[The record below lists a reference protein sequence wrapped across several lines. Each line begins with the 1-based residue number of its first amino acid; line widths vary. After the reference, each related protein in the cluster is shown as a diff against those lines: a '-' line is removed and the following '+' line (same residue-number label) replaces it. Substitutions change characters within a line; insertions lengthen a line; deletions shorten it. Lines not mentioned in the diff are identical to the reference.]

1 MLVSHLYKF
10 IFLKSLKTAG
20 TSTEVFLEQYCISN
34 IEESHKRGAIATEEG
49 IIGKRGK
56 KGTSLT
62 SYGDYWNHMKASV
75 LRDSLGSETFD
86 NYTKIINIRNPFD
99 MLVSNYFFKP
109 FYDVYSGGAI
119 LTFKEFIMTTNILI
133 ELTDKHNRF
142 MFIDGNFIIDEVI
155 RYENLENDINGLI
168 SKLQMPIS
176 KRSLGH
182 YKKSKRRDE
191 TSHYSSMYDSETR
204 EFVEEGMK
212 EYLERF
218 NYKFEN
224 N

>member
-34 IEESHKRGAIATEEG
+34 ITEDHKREAIATEEG

-56 KGTSLT
+56 NGTST
-62 SYGDYWNHMKASV
+62 TAYGEYWNHMKAGV
-75 LRDSLGSETFD
+75 LRESLGSEIFD
-86 NYTKIINIRNPFD
+86 NYTKVINVRNPFD

-109 FYDVYSGGAI
+109 FYDVYSKGAI
-119 LTFKEFIMTTNILI
+119 LTFKEFIMTTNILV

-142 MFIDGNFIIDEVI
+142 MFIDGNFIIDEAI

-168 SKLQMPIS
+168 SKLEMPPS
-176 KRSLGH
+176 QRSLGY
-182 YKKSKRRDE
+182 YKKSKKRDD
-191 TSHYSSMYDSETR
+191 SIHYSTMYDSETR

-212 EYLERF
+212 DYLERF
-218 NYKFEN
+218 DYKFEN

>member
-34 IEESHKRGAIATEEG
+34 ITEDHKRGAIATEEG

-56 KGTSLT
+56 KGTTLT
-62 SYGDYWNHMKASV
+62 PYGDYWNHMKASV
-75 LRDSLGSETFD
+75 LRESLGSEIFD
-86 NYTKIINIRNPFD
+86 NYIKVINIRNPFD

-109 FYDVYSGGAI
+109 FYNVYSGGAT
-119 LTFKEFIMTTNILI
+119 LTFKEFIMNTNILV

-155 RYENLENDINGLI
+155 RYENLENDINSLI
-168 SKLQMPIS
+168 SKLKMPKS

-182 YKKSKRRDE
+182 YKKSNKRDDK
-191 TSHYSSMYDSETR
+191 HYSLMYDSETR
-204 EFVEEGMK
+204 EFVEESMK
-212 EYLERF
+212 DYLERF
-218 NYKFEN
+218 DYKFEN